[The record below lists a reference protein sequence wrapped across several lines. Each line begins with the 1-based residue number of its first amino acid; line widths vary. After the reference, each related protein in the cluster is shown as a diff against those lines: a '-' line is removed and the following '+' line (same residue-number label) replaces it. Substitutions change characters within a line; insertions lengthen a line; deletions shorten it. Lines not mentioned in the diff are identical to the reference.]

1 MSKVLRPYQLE
12 ALTTLR
18 KRLKETTHPLLVN
31 ASVGS
36 GKSLLLS
43 ELLLTIERAGWRALC
58 LTMNSTLIGQNAETY
73 RIQGGNPG
81 IYCAGLGEK
90 NTTASVIFGSPHSV
104 AQAIR
109 NQDAIMSVPFQLIVI
124 DEAHNLSPHEPDT
137 MLMRIV
143 NWYGYQAQLHGHKYR
158 VVGLTGTP
166 YRGKGISIVGPNE
179 YFKEEVCSIS
189 TSWLIEN
196 GYLTKPYF
204 GRTHVD
210 SIDFSNCHVDSFGK
224 FKHKDIEK
232 ALAKNERLT
241 GEIMRELVSVI
252 EGGRTGA
259 FVFASTKNHCFECA
273 RSLPEGQWA
282 VVTGDTPH
290 DERIEILQK
299 ARDGVIKY
307 LINVNVLTVGV
318 DITSFDVAAF
328 LRPTESLVL
337 YTQAIGRILR
347 LHYGKKSAL
356 ILDWA
361 GNLARHGDIDD
372 PIINE
377 ALQPRDDD
385 DEEERPFLCYTC
397 QTYNSLYARRCC
409 GMVDG
414 KRCDH
419 FFEFKSCPVCI
430 VQSDLKARNDITAR
444 QCRSCGHE
452 LIDPNAKLTRHKPET
467 YSLNVIKA
475 EYKVAPQ
482 GNTSFPII
490 NAKYYCAGAMVYESH
505 FTSSKKSQNIFYAK
519 FLRNHLDNASDYYMH
534 LSNIH
539 RMQKMIEEPTLK
551 TPMQLI
557 CTKNED
563 GFYRIMK
570 KVFSGV

>member
-1 MSKVLRPYQLE
+1 MHTENEKPKTMRPYQQD
-12 ALTTLR
+12 ALNKLKDRLR
-18 KRLKETTHPLLVN
+18 KTTSPLLVN

-90 NTTASVIFGSPHSV
+90 NTTANVVFGSPHSV

-109 NQDAIMSVPFQLIVI
+109 NQDAIMSIPFNLIIVDECHNI
-124 DEAHNLSPHEPDT
+124 DHNSHES
-137 MLMRIV
+137 MYMRIL
-143 NWYGYQAQLHGHKYR
+143 NWYGYQSQLNNHKYR
-158 VVGLTGTP
+158 VIGLTGTP

-210 SIDFSNCHVDSFGK
+210 SIDFSDCHVDSFGK

-232 ALAKNERLT
+232 ALAKDERLT

-259 FVFASTKNHCFECA
+259 FIFASTKNHCHECA
-273 RSLPEGQWA
+273 RSLPDGQWA
-282 VVTGDTPH
+282 IITGDTPH
-290 DERIEILQK
+290 DERRRIIDSAKE
-299 ARDGVIKY
+299 GGIKY
-307 LINVNVLTVGV
+307 LINVSCLVVGV
-318 DITSFDVAAF
+318 DIPSFDVCAW

-337 YTQAIGRILR
+337 YTQGIGRVLR
-347 LHYGKKSAL
+347 LHPDKKTCVV
-356 ILDWA
+356 LDYA

-377 ALQPRDDD
+377 ALQPREGY
-385 DEEERPFLCYTC
+385 EEEDKPFTCYTC
-397 QTYNSLYARRCC
+397 STPASISTRRCT
-409 GMVDG
+409 GMVGG
-414 KRCDH
+414 KRCEYY
-419 FFEFKSCPVCI
+419 FQFKDCVSCCVP
-430 VQSDLKARNDITAR
+430 NDITAR
-444 QCRSCGHE
+444 RCRSCNAE
-452 LIDPNAKLTRHKPET
+452 LIDPNAKLTRHKPDT
-467 YSLNVIKA
+467 YSLTVTKA
-475 EYKVAPQ
+475 QYSIAPQ
-482 GNTSFPII
+482 GNTSFPIV
-490 NAKYYCAGAMVYESH
+490 NAKYWCEDAMVYESH
-505 FTSSKKSQNIFYAK
+505 FTSSKKAQNIFYANFIQK
-519 FLRNHLDNASDYYMH
+519 HFQKPSEWYPRMSNLHLMKKMLSDEK
-534 LSNIH
+534 L
-539 RMQKMIEEPTLK
+539 L
-551 TPMQLI
+551 TPMKLV
-557 CTKNED
+557 CTKNEH
-563 GFYRIMK
+563 GFYKIVK
-570 KVFSGV
+570 KIFNDA